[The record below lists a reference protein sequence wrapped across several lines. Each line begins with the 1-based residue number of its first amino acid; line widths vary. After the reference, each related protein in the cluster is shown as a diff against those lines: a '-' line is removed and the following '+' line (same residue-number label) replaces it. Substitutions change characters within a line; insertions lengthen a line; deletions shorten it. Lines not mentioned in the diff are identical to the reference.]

1 MSGLASSAPSP
12 RPMLRRSKRFDP
24 KDLLSLGSDSKK
36 PVNKFQEPKQT
47 KITQFLRKS
56 MKGAPD
62 VHELRADK
70 TCTKKDENVI
80 PESELSRMNGKGKS
94 IANPIAT
101 HCTCKLCRNFLNS
114 R

>member
-47 KITQFLRKS
+47 KITQFFRKS
-56 MKGAPD
+56 MKGAHD
-62 VHELRADK
+62 VHELRA
-70 TCTKKDENVI
+70 E
-80 PESELSRMNGKGKS
+80 EG
-94 IANPIAT
+94 
-101 HCTCKLCRNFLNS
+101 
-114 R
+114 